1 MSFGSLGFM
10 STNEVHD
17 MYIDIHIYK
26 DTKDKSLIIMWTSSC
41 LMPCDA
47 FHNSSNGI
55 KGSYVKFSTPAFSST
70 IVQTFISFYIKTVQ
84 DLK

>member
-1 MSFGSLGFM
+1 VSFGSLGFM
-10 STNEVHD
+10 STNEVND

-26 DTKDKSLIIMWTSSC
+26 DTKDKSLIIMWIFSC

-55 KGSYVKFSTPAFSST
+55 KRSYVKFSIPAFSST
-70 IVQTFISFYIKTVQ
+70 LYKLSYHSI
-84 DLK
+84 LKLYKI